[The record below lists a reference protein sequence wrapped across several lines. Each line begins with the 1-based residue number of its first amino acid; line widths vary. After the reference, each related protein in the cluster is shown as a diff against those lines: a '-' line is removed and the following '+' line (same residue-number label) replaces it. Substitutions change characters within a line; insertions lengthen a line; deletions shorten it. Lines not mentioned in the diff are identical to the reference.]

1 MVLDKRSIKLLTYLT
16 VVCEDGNFKVI
27 ERQDLAK
34 AVSKKADSE
43 TVQSIVKFLQ
53 DNDMIDKKYSDE
65 TKYCLAVFPKGRVY
79 IETLRDKKQEVVI
92 SRRLARFIIV
102 GSFLAALAGVLIAN
116 ILMKLL
122 G

>member
-43 TVQSIVKFLQ
+43 TVRSIVQFLQ